1 MHRTEIDE
9 SDYAELFE
17 ASSFSAAYNAAE
29 NSALYL
35 KDFLKQT
42 QNKINNEFLEGGSV
56 VQAVH
61 KRAWIIDQ
69 ILTYLWQDFGLSGS
83 KDIVLVAVGGYGR
96 GELHP
101 HSDVDLLIL
110 LKNDKHSHHIEAIE
124 QFLRCLWDIGI
135 DLGHSVRTL
144 TQCLEEAQKDVTIA
158 TNLIE
163 SRVISGPQK
172 LFTQLQNKTQWDATW
187 TSKDFFKAKRQ
198 EQTLR
203 HEKHNY
209 TEYNLEPDLKNAP
222 GGLRDIQTIGWV
234 AKRHF
239 DVDSVKL
246 LIQQG
251 FLSQFEFNALE
262 AGQRFLW
269 ELRFHLHVLSGRGEN
284 KLLFDYQCTIAEK
297 MGLEDGDNSLAV
309 EQLMKR
315 YYRTALALSEL
326 NDVLL
331 QHFSEIILEDDIAI
345 EITPIN
351 ERFQLRNGYMEAV
364 DEAIFRN
371 HPPALLEIFTLMAQ
385 IEELKGVRASTI
397 RQIRD
402 NRHLITDEFRNT
414 PENCQQFMALLKSP
428 YRLFSHLR
436 QMKRYGIL
444 GRYIPAFGAV
454 IGQMQYDLFHIY
466 TVDAH
471 TLLTIKNM
479 RRFRY
484 DAEKKRFPIVY
495 YIVKQLPNIE
505 VLYLAGLFHDIA
517 KGRGGDHSEL
527 GQIDAVEFA
536 QLHELSSQN
545 TRLLAWLVENHLTM
559 SMTAQKKDLTDPD
572 IIHSFA
578 EKIGD
583 EQRLDYLYALT
594 VADICATNPNLWT
607 GWKATLLRQLYT
619 ETKRALRRGLSNPVD
634 KKERLSETRAQA
646 LIRIEHQL
654 IEHPGPNQQN
664 IQDMEAQLQSIWDTL
679 GDDYFLRESAAD
691 IAWHTPAIANHD
703 RPDEPLV
710 LVRET
715 TDRKFEGGTQIFVY
729 TQDKPNLFAAT
740 VAVLTQL
747 RLNIE
752 DSRIITSTSN
762 FSLDTYI
769 VLEEDG
775 SPIGDNPK
783 RIAQIKQS
791 LIADLQDTSSYP
803 EIINR
808 RIPRQLKHF
817 DIRTQVSLRNSKRHP
832 YSILELSTLDRP
844 GLLAQVGAILVQ
856 YNVQLRHAR
865 IATLGERVEDV
876 FFITDE
882 NDQPFCDTPLAKR
895 LEQAFCEQ
903 FDTLEQ

>member
-1 MHRTEIDE
+1 MHRTEINE
-9 SDYAELFE
+9 SNYVDLFE
-17 ASSFSAAYNAAE
+17 LSSFSSAYQANE
-29 NSALYL
+29 NKALYL
-35 KDFLKQT
+35 KAFLNQAQST
-42 QNKINNEFLEGGSV
+42 INDEFIAGGSV
-56 VQAVH
+56 VQAVQ
-61 KRAWIIDQ
+61 KRAWLIDQ
-69 ILTYLWQDFGLSGS
+69 LLTYLWNEFGFEQA
-83 KDIVLVAVGGYGR
+83 KDIALVAVGGYGR

-101 HSDVDLLIL
+101 HSDIDLLVL
-110 LKNDKHSHHIEAIE
+110 FKNDKHTHHIEAVE
-124 QFLRCLWDIGI
+124 EFLRLLWDIGI

-144 TQCLEEAQKDVTIA
+144 AQCIEEARKDVTIA

-163 SRVISGPQK
+163 SRIISGPKK

-187 TSKDFFKAKRQ
+187 TSKEFFKAKRQ
-198 EQTLR
+198 EQNLR

-222 GGLRDIQTIGWV
+222 GGLRDIQSIGWV

-239 DVDSVKL
+239 DTSSIQQ
-246 LIQQG
+246 LIEQG
-251 FLSQFEFNALE
+251 FLSPFEFNALE
-262 AGQRFLW
+262 AGQNFLW
-269 ELRFHLHVLSGRGEN
+269 ELRYHLHILSGRGEN

-297 MGLEDGDNSLAV
+297 MGLSDCDNSLAV

-331 QHFSEIILEDDIAI
+331 QHFNEIILEDDLEV

-364 DEAIFRN
+364 DEAIFRT
-371 HPPALLEIFTLMAQ
+371 HPPALLEVFTLMAH
-385 IEELKGVRASTI
+385 IPDLKGVRASTI

-402 NRHLITDEFRNT
+402 NRHLITEEFRNT

-471 TLLTIKNM
+471 TLLAIKNM

-484 DAEKKRFPIVY
+484 DEEKKRFPIVY
-495 YIVKQLPNIE
+495 YIVKQLPHIE
-505 VLYLAGLFHDIA
+505 ILYLAGLFHDIA

-536 QLHELSSQN
+536 QLHDISSKN
-545 TRLLAWLVENHLTM
+545 TRLLAWLVENHLIM
-559 SMTAQKKDLTDPD
+559 SVTAQKKDLSDPD
-572 IIHSFA
+572 IIHRFA
-578 EKIGD
+578 EKVGD
-583 EQRLDYLYALT
+583 ETHLDYLYALT
-594 VADICATNPNLWT
+594 VADICATNPSLWT

-619 ETKRALRRGLSNPVD
+619 ETKRALRRGLSTPVD
-634 KKERLSETRAQA
+634 KKERLSETRTEA
-646 LIRIEHQL
+646 LIRIGHQGV
-654 IEHPGPNQQN
+654 EVAESK
-664 IQDMEAQLQSIWDTL
+664 IQVLWDDL
-679 GDDYFLRESAAD
+679 GEDYFLRESATD
-691 IAWHTPAIANHD
+691 IAWHTPAIVNHPH
-703 RPDEPLV
+703 PDQPLV
-710 LVRET
+710 LIRET

-729 TQDKPNLFAAT
+729 TEDKTHLFAAT

-747 RLNIE
+747 GLTIE
-752 DSRIITSTSN
+752 DARIITSNSN

-775 SPIGDNPK
+775 TPIGDNPG
-783 RIAQIKQS
+783 RITAIKQS
-791 LIADLQDTSSYP
+791 LTTAIQDTSSYP

-817 DIRTQVSLRNSKRHP
+817 DIRTQVSLRDSARHP

-844 GLLAQVGAILVQ
+844 GLLAQISAIFVRFQ
-856 YNVQLRHAR
+856 VQLRNAR
-865 IATLGERVEDV
+865 IATLGERAEDV
-876 FFITDE
+876 FFLTDQ
-882 NDQPFCDTPLAKR
+882 NDQPFCDTPLAKQ
-895 LEQAFCEQ
+895 LEQAFCDQ